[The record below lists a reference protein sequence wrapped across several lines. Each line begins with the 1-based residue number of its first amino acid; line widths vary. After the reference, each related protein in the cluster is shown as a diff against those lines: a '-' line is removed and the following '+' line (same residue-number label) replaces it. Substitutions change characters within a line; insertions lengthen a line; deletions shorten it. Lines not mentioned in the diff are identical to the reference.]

1 MITGPKK
8 EKDIGSLKRT
18 IKQAKLSQT
27 GKEKDSIIW
36 SKKENITTKT
46 EETKA

>member
-8 EKDIGSLKRT
+8 EKYIGSLKRT

-27 GKEKDSIIW
+27 GKEKDSNNHLEQEREHNY
-36 SKKENITTKT
+36 KNRGD
-46 EETKA
+46 